1 MKKIYTYFKE
11 AGILHA
17 IAWFM
22 IVLSIALTFTSCASV
37 HCDAYGDTNTI
48 SYEEKT

>member
-1 MKKIYTYFKE
+1 MKKIYINFKK

-22 IVLSIALTFTSCASV
+22 IVLSIALTFASCASV
-37 HCDAYGDTNTI
+37 HCDAYGDNNTI
-48 SYEEKT
+48 EYEKKA